1 MLYEFLTANKA
12 ELIARCKLR
21 TDQRAKPEG
30 SDGELDRG
38 VPLFF
43 DQLIQ
48 TLQAEQASEKALS
61 IKVSGASGGK
71 VPERSEI
78 GATAARHGRELSR
91 QGFSFDQVIRSYGD
105 ICQVIT
111 ELADERKAIIDV
123 AEFQT
128 LNRCQDNATA
138 DAITEYAFQQGALAT
153 ERDSR
158 ISDERLHVL
167 LQDLRKHL
175 QSATLA
181 IAAIKAGNVG
191 LSGVTGTILDL
202 SLVSMKNLLERPL
215 AAVKATAR
223 SAEHRQS
230 IPLAGFINE
239 IKTFSAPEARAR
251 KCKFTVTEVDA
262 GLEIFADRDMLFSVV
277 GSLLENAFKFT
288 RPLSQVILN
297 AYTAGDRIL
306 IDVADNCGGL
316 APGLADKMF
325 LAPKQNGDDRP
336 AFRHRL
342 ATCHHSIEKN
352 GGLLSVRDVA
362 DTGCVFTISLPR
374 SELRQPGAA
383 ESRRYAS

>member
-12 ELIARCKLR
+12 ELIARCKSR
-21 TDQRAKPEG
+21 TDQRTKPEG
-30 SDGELDRG
+30 SDGKLDQG

-43 DQLIQ
+43 DQLIR
-48 TLQAEQASEKALS
+48 TLEAEQASEKALS

-111 ELADERKAIIDV
+111 ELADERKAPIDA
-123 AEFQT
+123 AEFKT

-138 DAITEYAFQQGALAT
+138 DAITEYAFQQSTLAT
-153 ERDSR
+153 ERDAR
-158 ISDERLHVL
+158 ISDERVHVL
-167 LQDLRKHL
+167 LQELRKQL
-175 QSATLA
+175 RSATLA

-191 LSGVTGTILDL
+191 LNGVTGTILDL

-215 AAVKATAR
+215 AAVKPMAVAPER
-223 SAEHRQS
+223 HES

-239 IKTFSAPEARAR
+239 VKTFTAPEAKAR
-251 KCKFTVTEVDA
+251 RCKFMVSDVDA
-262 GLEIFADRDMLFSVV
+262 GLEVYADRDVLFSVV

-288 RPLSQVILN
+288 HPLSEVSLN
-297 AYTAGDRIL
+297 AYSAGDRIL

-316 APGLADKMF
+316 APGVAQKMF
-325 LAPKQNGDDRP
+325 MIPKQNGDDRP

-342 ATCHHSIEKN
+342 ATCHQSIEKN
-352 GGLLSVRDVA
+352 GGTLSVRDVA
-362 DTGCVFTISLPR
+362 ESGCVFTISLPR
-374 SELRQPGAA
+374 HAPTNGPPARTLS
-383 ESRRYAS
+383 